1 MSKSELEKIATD
13 LLEAANTA
21 MEQWNNDSENFA
33 IAGLTGFVRGLAS
46 ALAARAA
53 AMKEEEKP

>member
-1 MSKSELEKIATD
+1 MSKEELEKIAAD
-13 LLEAANTA
+13 LMRAANTA
-21 MEQWNNDSENFA
+21 IGHWNDDNENLA

-53 AMKEEEKP
+53 SIKDEVEP